1 MKPSRYI
8 LIIVTALALSVFAE
22 SVSHA
27 FWLFTPKD
35 KKFVNPKYAA
45 KDTPREQFDWA
56 MSFYEEGDFERA
68 AEEFERLTQSYK
80 DSDLAPDAQYYAGRS
95 REEQGKYWPAF
106 QNYKKTV
113 RNYPYTR
120 RLDEILERMYTIAG
134 ILDNM
139 ETSML
144 MDIELSLNMER
155 SAEIYGTIVE
165 TSPFSP
171 VAVES
176 LFKAGDVYRRMRKYK
191 EAIASYEKILNDH
204 PESPLV
210 PEARYQL
217 AYAKYEA
224 SLNPEYDQ
232 ESTEK
237 ALEEF
242 KKISGSGEAPAL
254 AREADRV
261 IIELRNKKAASTL
274 NIAQFY
280 DKQKK
285 YESALMYYRSVA
297 GKFPDTD
304 AAEYAN
310 ERIEYLEGRIK
321 K

>member
-1 MKPSRYI
+1 MKPPKYI
-8 LIIVTALALSVFAE
+8 FIIVTALALSVFAE
-22 SVSHA
+22 SVSYA

-35 KKFVNPKYAA
+35 KTFVNPKYAA
-45 KDTPREQFDWA
+45 KDTPQEQFDWA
-56 MSFYEEGDFERA
+56 MRFYEEGDFERA

-113 RNYPYTR
+113 RDYPYTSR
-120 RLDEILERMYTIAG
+120 MDEILERMYTIAG
-134 ILDNM
+134 ILDSM
-139 ETSML
+139 ETSKL
-144 MDIELSLNMER
+144 MEIELSVNMER
-155 SAEIYGTIVE
+155 SAEIYSTIVE

-176 LFKAGDVYRRMRKYK
+176 LFKAGDVYRRMRKYN
-191 EAIASYEKILNDH
+191 EAVAAYEKIMNDH

-232 ESTEK
+232 ESTDK

-242 KKISGSGEAPAL
+242 KKISGSTETPEL
-254 AREADRV
+254 AGEADRV

-274 NIAQFY
+274 QIAQFY
-280 DKQKK
+280 DKQNKN
-285 YESALMYYRSVA
+285 ESALLYYRSVA

-304 AAEYAN
+304 AAEYAT
-310 ERIEYLEGRIK
+310 ERIKHLEERTK